1 MSDNLFISN
10 YNIIQ
15 APMAGG
21 ILSPE
26 LVAGV
31 INTGMI
37 GSVASGY
44 LSLIDCEQFIQRVI
58 ALSSNRFIFN
68 LFIEEPRQTSLRYQ
82 KPRTIIKIEQQLDIY
97 EQDWFEVPPTIAI
110 QSYLRLI
117 DKYQIPVISTTFGL
131 LSQNTVK
138 ELQLNGVK
146 VIASV
151 TSLAEAKEALDTGVD
166 GLIIQGCTA
175 GGHQASFSDDYQNS
189 LDTLELLQ
197 QVRALESE
205 VVLIATGG
213 IEVSDIR
220 AYLNGYGADYVQL
233 GSLFMLSELSTLNS
247 SLREFIASKSP
258 CDISMSS
265 AITGKSVRGI
275 NNQLMRELDVA
286 EYPFPIQH
294 YASSYLRAR
303 AKAIGN
309 FEYAGI
315 WLGEH
320 RSYQP
325 LRFDDLVNDIK
336 KQFK

>member
-1 MSDNLFISN
+1 MSNKLFASN

-31 INTGMI
+31 INAGMI

-58 ALSSNRFIFN
+58 ALSSNCFIFN

-82 KPRTIIKIEQQLDIY
+82 KPETIIKIEQQLGIY

-110 QSYLRLI
+110 QSYLSLI
-117 DKYQIPVISTTFGL
+117 DKYQIPAISTTFGL
-131 LSQNTVK
+131 LPHEVVK

-151 TSLAEAKEALDTGVD
+151 TSLTEAQEALGTGVD

-175 GGHQASFSDDYQNS
+175 GGHQASFSDDYHNP

-197 QVRALESE
+197 QVRALESN
-205 VVLIATGG
+205 VALIATGG
-213 IEVSDIR
+213 IEVSDIHV
-220 AYLNGYGADYVQL
+220 YLNEYGANYVQL
-233 GSLFMLSELSTLNS
+233 GSLFMLSELSALNS
-247 SLREFIASKSP
+247 SLREFIASKSS

-265 AITGKSVRGI
+265 AITGKAVRGVS
-275 NNQLMRELDVA
+275 NQLMRELDVA

-294 YASSYLRAR
+294 YASSHLRAR
-303 AKAIGN
+303 AKAMGN

-320 RSYQP
+320 QNYQA
-325 LRFDDLVNDIK
+325 LRFDDLINDIK
-336 KQFK
+336 KQF

>member
-1 MSDNLFISN
+1 MSNKLFANN

-21 ILSPE
+21 ITSPE

-31 INTGMI
+31 INAGMV
-37 GSVASGY
+37 GSIASGY
-44 LSLIDCEQFIQRVI
+44 LSLSDCEQFIQRVI
-58 ALSSNRFIFN
+58 TLSSNCFILN

-82 KPRTIIKIEQQLDIY
+82 KPNKIIEIEQQLGIY

-110 QSYLRLI
+110 HDYLKLV
-117 DKYQIPVISTTFGL
+117 DKYQIPAISTTFGL
-131 LSQNTVK
+131 LSQDMVK
-138 ELQLNGVK
+138 ALQLNGVK

-151 TSLAEAKEALDTGVD
+151 TSLTEAQEALDTGVD
-166 GLIIQGCTA
+166 GLIIQGCAA
-175 GGHQASFSDDYQNS
+175 GGHQASFAGYGQNS
-189 LDTLELLQ
+189 LNTLELLQ
-197 QVRALESE
+197 QIRALGSNAA
-205 VVLIATGG
+205 LIATGG
-213 IEVSDIR
+213 IEVGDIP
-220 AYLNGYGADYVQL
+220 AYLNEHGADYVQL
-233 GSLFMLSELSTLNS
+233 GSLFMLSELSALNS
-247 SLREFIASKSP
+247 SLREFIASRSL

-303 AKAIGN
+303 AKSMGL
-309 FEYAGI
+309 FEFAGI

-320 RSYQP
+320 QSYQV
-325 LRFDDLVNDIK
+325 LRFDDLINDIK

>member
-1 MSDNLFISN
+1 MFNKLLASD

-26 LVAGV
+26 LVASV
-31 INTGMI
+31 INAGMV
-37 GSVASGY
+37 GSIASGY
-44 LSLIDCEQFIQRVI
+44 LSLSDCEQFIQRVI
-58 ALSSNRFIFN
+58 ALSSNRFILN
-68 LFIEEPRQTSLRYQ
+68 LFIEEPRETLLRYQ
-82 KPRTIIKIEQQLDIY
+82 KPNKIIEIEQQLGIY
-97 EQDWFEVPPTIAI
+97 EQDWFEVLPTIAI
-110 QSYLRLI
+110 HDYLKLV
-117 DKYQIPVISTTFGL
+117 DKYQIPAISTTFGL
-131 LSQNTVK
+131 LFQDVVK

-146 VIASV
+146 VLASIN
-151 TSLAEAKEALDTGVD
+151 SPIEAQAALATGID
-166 GLIIQGCTA
+166 GLIIQGCAA
-175 GGHQASFSDDYQNS
+175 GGHQAGFASERQNPLS
-189 LDTLELLQ
+189 TLELLQ
-197 QVRALESE
+197 QVRALDRD

-213 IEVSDIR
+213 IEVGDIH
-220 AYLNGYGADYVQL
+220 AYLNEHGADYVQL
-233 GSLFMLSELSTLNS
+233 GSLFMLSELSSLNNS
-247 SLREFIASKSP
+247 MREFIASKSS

-294 YASSYLRAR
+294 YASSYLRAK
-303 AKAIGN
+303 AKSLAK

-320 RSYQP
+320 QSYQA

>member
-1 MSDNLFISN
+1 
-10 YNIIQ
+10 
-15 APMAGG
+15 MAGG

-117 DKYQIPVISTTFGL
+117 DKYQIPAISTTFGL
-131 LSQNTVK
+131 LPRDVVK
-138 ELQLNGVK
+138 ELQFNSVK

-166 GLIIQGCTA
+166 GLIIQSCAA
-175 GGHQASFSDDYQNS
+175 GGHQASFSDSYQNS

-247 SLREFIASKSP
+247 SLREFIASKSL

-309 FEYAGI
+309 FEYAGVCGSAPAAR
-315 WLGEH
+315 LACAPSQLH
-320 RSYQP
+320 
-325 LRFDDLVNDIK
+325 
-336 KQFK
+336 

>member
-1 MSDNLFISN
+1 MSNKLFTSD
-10 YNIIQ
+10 YSIIQ

-21 ILSPE
+21 ITSPE

-31 INTGMI
+31 INAGMV
-37 GSVASGY
+37 GSIASGY
-44 LSLIDCEQFIQRVI
+44 LSLSDCEQFIQRVI
-58 ALSSNRFIFN
+58 ALSSNRFILN
-68 LFIEEPRQTSLRYQ
+68 LFIEEPRHTLQRY
-82 KPRTIIKIEQQLDIY
+82 KKSDSIIRIEQQLDIY
-97 EQDWFEVPPTIAI
+97 ERDWFEVPPTIAI
-110 QSYLRLI
+110 QDYLELVN
-117 DKYQIPVISTTFGL
+117 KYQIPAISTTFGL
-131 LSQNTVK
+131 LPQDTVK

-151 TSLAEAKEALDTGVD
+151 TSLTEAQDALDTGVD
-166 GLIIQGCTA
+166 GLIIQGCAA
-175 GGHQASFSDDYQNS
+175 GGHQASFSDSYQNS
-189 LDTLELLQ
+189 LNTLELLQ
-197 QVRALESE
+197 QIRTLGSNA
-205 VVLIATGG
+205 VLIATGG
-213 IEVSDIR
+213 IEVSDIHT
-220 AYLNGYGADYVQL
+220 YLNEYGADYVQL

-258 CDISMSS
+258 SDISMSS
-265 AITGKSVRGI
+265 TITGKSVRGI

-294 YASSYLRAR
+294 YASSYLRAK
-303 AKAIGN
+303 AKSMEL

-320 RSYQP
+320 RSYQA

>member
-82 KPRTIIKIEQQLDIY
+82 KPRTIIKIEQQLNIY

-117 DKYQIPVISTTFGL
+117 DKYQIPAISTTFGL
-131 LSQNTVK
+131 LPRDVVK
-138 ELQLNGVK
+138 ELQFNSVK

-220 AYLNGYGADYVQL
+220 TYLNGYGADYVQL

-320 RSYQP
+320 PSYQA

>member
-1 MSDNLFISN
+1 
-10 YNIIQ
+10 
-15 APMAGG
+15 MAGG